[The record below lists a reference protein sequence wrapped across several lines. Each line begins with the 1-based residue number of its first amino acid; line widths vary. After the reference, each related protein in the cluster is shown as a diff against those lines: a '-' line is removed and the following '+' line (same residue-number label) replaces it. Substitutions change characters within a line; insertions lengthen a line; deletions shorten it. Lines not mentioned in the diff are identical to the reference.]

1 MARSSSARAR
11 RKGAAAEETP
21 SMTAVRGGASG
32 AGAGAPAGNGAGAD
46 AAAAAAELDRIIHER
61 IRLGILSALA
71 VTETLSFND
80 LKQMLETTDGNLSV
94 HARKLEEAGY
104 VLCEKSFAGRIP
116 RTEFRITPGGRRALQ
131 RYLDHMEA
139 LIHAVRDR

>member
-1 MARSSSARAR
+1 VARSSSARAR

-32 AGAGAPAGNGAGAD
+32 AGAGAPAGNGDGAA

>member
-32 AGAGAPAGNGAGAD
+32 AGAGAPAGNGDGAA